1 MTTSRL
7 PAGVGLTLTER
18 HPALMSVVVLL
29 CLVIVG
35 GFAGLAVGR
44 VLVLGVH
51 LLLGMVGQGL

>member
-1 MTTSRL
+1 
-7 PAGVGLTLTER
+7 
-18 HPALMSVVVLL
+18 MSVVVLL